1 MELKVKLAIEFGWL
15 EEAQQS
21 CGGGK
26 VKVHVS
32 QHDHVGIV
40 YSTGKCLDFFFS
52 FVICIM
58 RVKKHGLTHYYQLKK
73 KARHLV
79 PCLFFGVFDS

>member
-1 MELKVKLAIEFGWL
+1 MGRSKFMFLSMTMLALCIVL
-15 EEAQQS
+15 ENAL
-21 CGGGK
+21 
-26 VKVHVS
+26 
-32 QHDHVGIV
+32 I
-40 YSTGKCLDFFFS
+40 FFFS